1 MEPLSPPLDTPAQHC
16 GDLVF
21 ESLVT
26 EREAAIG
33 CASDFFQLLFVQFE
47 LKQTPAC
54 RSPLLGSLTERDLT
68 AMGSHKS

>member
-1 MEPLSPPLDTPAQHC
+1 LRSALTEPLSQSLNAPDQHC

-33 CASDFFQLLFVQFE
+33 CASDFFQIFFVQFE
-47 LKQTPAC
+47 LTYW
-54 RSPLLGSLTERDLT
+54 T
-68 AMGSHKS
+68 